1 MMRDAARHRASRRPP
16 RTDRTEPNRTN
27 LSLLARAMLARAPST
42 LADALAR
49 RTRIH
54 DDGDVD
60 DASTTSALESA
71 LADARRPRR
80 DAAITIA
87 ELEESRDAQ
96 SVAARRAEARA
107 KSLGE
112 RLARARGRRERFG
125 ERRAQGARGGVGDGE
140 RAVERGVARGKRA
153 CGRVGGG
160 DQGDATDGG
169 DGGDGGGRTRRAET
183 ASEGKEEV
191 VRLRRELGRQ
201 AQVIADAYRD
211 EMIRLQR
218 ELRESEGKREVLEKE
233 NEALRAEAAKMKKA
247 AKAARGPRNT
257 YESPYAY
264 AKYADKHK
272 ERDGVR
278 SPLTPRSANVF
289 E

>member
-1 MMRDAARHRASRRPP
+1 
-16 RTDRTEPNRTN
+16 
-27 LSLLARAMLARAPST
+27 MLARAPST

-71 LADARRPRR
+71 LADARRRAR

-112 RLARARGRRERFG
+112 RLARARRDANGFG
-125 ERRAQGARGGVGDGE
+125 ERAAQGARGGVGDGE

-169 DGGDGGGRTRRAET
+169 DGGTAASEDARRAET
-183 ASEGKEEV
+183 AERRDKEV

-289 E
+289 ERLATPKRVTTPSPGHFR